1 MLKYNLKVFHALYG
15 LVTKKK
21 SPPKNLPRSQL
32 KSDKLYCFT
41 ILTLFDSFLVYI
53 YIYIYIAQLQLSPM
67 INKTLLSLNWIS
79 PLRYCKH
86 THAESSNIISYQYT
100 WKLSK
105 KITIKNHN
113 NLSITFTIQKCI
125 TKFKL
130 QIVVEK
136 RSNYKLWQRMD

>member
-1 MLKYNLKVFHALYG
+1 MLKYNFKVFHALHR
-15 LVTKKK
+15 LANKKK
-21 SPPKNLPRSQL
+21 SPSKNMPRSQL

-41 ILTLFDSFLVYI
+41 ILTPFDSFLVCVCVCVCVCI
-53 YIYIYIAQLQLSPM
+53 YIYIH
-67 INKTLLSLNWIS
+67 NKTLLSLNWIS

-86 THAESSNIISYQYT
+86 KHAESISIVSYQYT

-113 NLSITFTIQKCI
+113 NLSITFTIQICI
-125 TKFKL
+125 TKFEL

-136 RSNYKLWQRMD
+136 MSNYKLWPRMD